1 MFDFDEII
9 DRRGSHCAKWD
20 MMQAFSGVSPEDG
33 LAMWVADMDFRPPPA
48 VTEALEAALARGV
61 FGYFGDDR
69 AYKAAIAGWMARRH
83 GWQVDPDWI
92 GTAHGLVAGCAL
104 CLQAFTEPDDGVIL
118 FTPVYHAFARIIR
131 ANGRRVV
138 ESPLRLEDGRY
149 RMDLEALAASL
160 TGQERML
167 IFCSPHNPGGRIW
180 DRAELAALADFCAA
194 HDLLLVADEVHHD
207 LVMPGHRHTALPLAA
222 PDHADRLIMLTATSK
237 SFNLAG
243 GMIGNVIIADPG
255 LRARFAAASA
265 AAGASPNLFGVL
277 MATAAYQDG
286 DAWLDALCRY
296 VAGNARLFDEG
307 IAAIP
312 GLRSMPLQATYLAW
326 VDFRALGMDEAEILR
341 RVQGDARIAANQGP
355 SFGTGG
361 AGFLR
366 FNLGTPRARIA
377 EAVTRLQAAVA
388 DLQ

>member
-1 MFDFDEII
+1 
-9 DRRGSHCAKWD
+9 
-20 MMQAFSGVSPEDG
+20 
-33 LAMWVADMDFRPPPA
+33 
-48 VTEALEAALARGV
+48 
-61 FGYFGDDR
+61 
-69 AYKAAIAGWMARRH
+69 
-83 GWQVDPDWI
+83 
-92 GTAHGLVAGCAL
+92 
-104 CLQAFTEPDDGVIL
+104 
-118 FTPVYHAFARIIR
+118 
-131 ANGRRVV
+131 
-138 ESPLRLEDGRY
+138 
-149 RMDLEALAASL
+149 
-160 TGQERML
+160 
-167 IFCSPHNPGGRIW
+167 
-180 DRAELAALADFCAA
+180 
-194 HDLLLVADEVHHD
+194 
-207 LVMPGHRHTALPLAA
+207 MPGHRHTALPLAA

-377 EAVTRLQAAVA
+377 EAVTRLQAAFA